1 MLISIVALTTNAQV
15 KILFDATKAETAG
28 NADWIIDADSHNLD
42 WNPGAVVNG
51 GNESNAQKIP
61 TAAQSGI
68 TASTSETYWN
78 GSLSSWGVALAKLGY
93 TVETLPYNGQIT
105 YGNSTNTQDL
115 SHYKVFIIDE
125 PNILFTA
132 AEKTAI
138 MHFIQNGGG
147 LFIISDHDVS
157 DRNGDGQDSPHIWN
171 DFLTNNAVAN
181 NALGFTF
188 DYQNYVETTSNF
200 ANIPGDSILH
210 GSQGNP
216 TQMKISNGTTMT
228 LSVSVN
234 PSVKPLVYKTG
245 ASNTGYSNVYM
256 CRARYGQGKVAALGD
271 SSPPD
276 DGTGDPN
283 DNLYNGWSG
292 EVNGDHARIIM
303 NATIWLATPNP
314 TSVTTDIHSNG
325 EIKNTSFIYP
335 NPTAGIIYIS
345 DYRPE
350 QKRELI
356 IYNFT
361 GQEVMRRTIESEMMN
376 IQELSAGIY
385 YYQLLD
391 QNNQIIS
398 SSKLMIH

>member
-314 TSVTTDIHSNG
+314 TSVTTAIHSNG

-335 NPTAGIIYIS
+335 NPTSGIIYIS

-356 IYNFT
+356 IYNST

-391 QNNQIIS
+391 QSNQIIL